1 VNQIAHTAPVALR
14 NIVALGGGG
23 FGGAGDDP
31 LLDDF
36 VLGLTGV
43 ERPAVCFIPT
53 ASGDADSYIVAFHA
67 SFPPERARASHL
79 PLFAR
84 DGRDVRAHLLAQD
97 VVYVGG
103 GNTVNMLAIWRA
115 HGIDTILREAWEAG
129 VVMAGMSAGALCWFE
144 GGITDSYGSVDG
156 LADGLGL
163 LPGSMCPHF
172 DSEPGRRPVYHRLVA
187 EGSLPPGIAADDNCA
202 LHFQGTS
209 LGEAVASR
217 DGAGAYRVDAAGES
231 PLPARRL
238 RG

>member
-1 VNQIAHTAPVALR
+1 VALR

-36 VLGLTGV
+36 VLGLTGA

-67 SFPPERARASHL
+67 AFPPERARASHL

-84 DGRDVRAHLLAQD
+84 DRRDVRTHLLAQD

-144 GGITDSYGSVDG
+144 GGVTDSYGSVDG
-156 LADGLGL
+156 LPDGLGL

-172 DSEPGRRPVYHRLVA
+172 DSEPGRRPVYRRLVA
-187 EGSLPPGIAADDNCA
+187 DGALPPGVAADDNCA

-209 LGEAVASR
+209 LVEAVASR
-217 DGAGAYRVDAAGES
+217 DGAGAYRVDATGEA
-231 PLPARRL
+231 PLAARRL
-238 RG
+238 GG

>member
-1 VNQIAHTAPVALR
+1 MALR

-23 FGGAGDDP
+23 FGGAGDDAV
-31 LLDDF
+31 LDDF

-43 ERPAVCFIPT
+43 ERPAVCFVPT
-53 ASGDADSYIVAFHA
+53 ASGDADPYIVRFHA
-67 SFPPERARASHL
+67 AFPPERARGSHL

-84 DGRDVRAHLLAQD
+84 DRRDVRDHLLAQD

-115 HGIDTILREAWEAG
+115 HGIDAILRESWEAG

-172 DSEPGRRPVYHRLVA
+172 DGEPGRRPVYRRLVA
-187 EGSLPPGIAADDNCA
+187 EGVLPPGIAADDNCA

-209 LGEAVASR
+209 LVEAVSSR
-217 DGAGAYRVDAAGES
+217 DGAGAYRIDAAGES
-231 PLPARRL
+231 PLVARRL
-238 RG
+238 AG